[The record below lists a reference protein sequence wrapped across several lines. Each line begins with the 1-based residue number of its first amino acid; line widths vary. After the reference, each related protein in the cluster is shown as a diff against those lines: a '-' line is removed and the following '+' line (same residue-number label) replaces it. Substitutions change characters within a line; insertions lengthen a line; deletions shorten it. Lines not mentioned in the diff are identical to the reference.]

1 MKMNQPQRTALSLA
15 IAAALTAMVPTVT
28 LGQTVISTNTTGTQ
42 YWTDNDFTVDSGVS
56 LFSDVG
62 NAAVY
67 SNGGGVLGVL
77 INNGTINGADGGV
90 VSSNDI
96 DQLHN
101 NGSILGGTYYGVA
114 NFSARINVFSNSG
127 AISGTSGGIFNDG
140 TIGSFHN
147 ELGGTINGLENTASG
162 TITDFKNDGTISK
175 LENSG
180 AINSSTPYGIALTN
194 GGTITLLENK
204 ASGTIGDVFN
214 IGTINTLN
222 NQGTID
228 GSIGLINGGSVG
240 SGTSMVSG
248 IGNIG
253 NLINSGTIAGAG
265 GSGIGNY
272 DGTISTLTNSG
283 TISSQSSNAIY
294 NNTGAEITTLNNAVG
309 GVIGSTWSDGIFN
322 AGLIGA
328 VSNSGDIHGAT
339 GISNGGTIGTGTTAT
354 TYTGTIGTLTNSGT
368 IRGTGSSG
376 NVAGINNAL
385 NSSIGTLNNSGTI
398 SSDIAAIVN
407 TGTITTINNSSSGT
421 LEGAVGIAN
430 IGTITTL
437 TNDGRISASGTP
449 PVMFSAGIFNG
460 GLITTLTNNQSG
472 VITDG
477 QVGIANLMGGSI
489 TTLINKGTVRG
500 SDIGIYNLDA
510 DIETLTNNGTIEGGM
525 AGVFNIGT
533 QAIHTL
539 NNNGLIHGVANGILN
554 TSDGTIDVLNNSGT
568 IIGDNQA
575 GISNSSLI
583 SALNNK
589 TGGVIQNGISNNTN
603 GSITSLDNKG
613 TIAGSST
620 STTAYALYNEG
631 SIGTLNNS
639 GLITSPVDAIYLDTT
654 STIGTITNS
663 GTIAGTIKN
672 FSAQD
677 LYING
682 GSGSIFGLLTGSSGG
697 KGVADI
703 GQINNQNGNVV
714 FGSGNQ
720 LLNDNIDAGGN
731 IVANVGGV
739 LQVNNQ
745 IHITGDY
752 RQDAAATLN
761 IGVASGAVTNG
772 DSSDIGYGRLIVSG
786 NAIIDAGSSVMLKKV
801 ASYGFANGQRYL
813 VVQADSAGTNYNEST
828 LRYGATGFNGT
839 VSGSSVVDG
848 SNLDLV
854 LTLDGGTVNQ
864 ATNSNAQSALNGL
877 FNYTGTDAG
886 LMNLFNAVAAV
897 GSTEEGNRAGSQLS
911 PTSGKAGVAGASTA
925 VSQQVNSIAFS
936 RLDSGSSGPQQG
948 GSGLSGGDGMSNHAF
963 WGQAFGGRASAD
975 ARDGVSGYHAS
986 YSGLLLGAD
995 TELNNQWRAGGLFN
1009 YASTSVSSDGDNAGS
1024 YARVNSYGVTAYA
1037 GYTGEP
1043 WYVNMSLGAMR
1054 SDVNSHRVVNFGG
1067 FNGIAN
1073 GSYNGMQYIAA
1084 AQAGYPLNFDH
1095 VLPGLVLTPLAGLT
1109 YSTLKQNGYTETGGN
1124 GAALQV
1130 GSSDTHSVKSDLGI
1144 KLERN
1149 YKTSYGLLK
1158 PTAQLLWRHEYSDTR
1173 MQSIA
1178 NFAADTSGATTFVTT
1193 GAKPVANTGVLSLG
1207 LTLLRNENLTLSTS
1221 YTLESGG
1228 GYTSQTGSLM
1238 ARWRF

>member
-15 IAAALTAMVPTVT
+15 IATALTAMAPTVT
-28 LGQTVISTNTTGTQ
+28 LGQTVISTNTNATQ
-42 YWTDNDFTVDSGVS
+42 HWSDGDFTVNAGVS
-56 LFSDVG
+56 LFSDAG
-62 NAAVY
+62 DTAVFGD
-67 SNGGGVLGVL
+67 GGGVLGIL
-77 INNGTINGADGGV
+77 TNNGTINGADGGITTT
-90 VSSNDI
+90 NDI
-96 DQLHN
+96 NRLHN
-101 NGSILGGTYYGVA
+101 NGNILGGTYYGIA
-114 NFSARINVFSNSG
+114 NFSATINVFSNDGIINGIAGGILNDGNIGSFLNESGG
-127 AISGTSGGIFNDG
+127 AISS
-140 TIGSFHN
+140 
-147 ELGGTINGLENTASG
+147 LENTNNG
-162 TITDFKNDGTISK
+162 TITDFINDGTISK

-180 AINSSTPYGIALTN
+180 VINSSTPSGMALTN
-194 GGTITLLENK
+194 GGTITVLENNASGTIDSVLNIGTINTLNNQGVIGSFHNQSSGIISSLENANNGTITDFINDGTISKLENSGVINSSASYGMALTNGGTTTVLENK
-204 ASGTIGDVFN
+204 ASGTIDSVFN

-222 NQGTID
+222 NQGTIS
-228 GSIGLINGGSVG
+228 GLIGLINGGIVG
-240 SGTSMVSG
+240 SGTSMVSRSG
-248 IGNIG
+248 HIG
-253 NLINSGTIAGAG
+253 NLTNSGTIAGAG
-265 GSGIGNY
+265 GSGIANY

-283 TISSQSSNAIY
+283 TISSEFSAAIY
-294 NNTGAEITTLNNAVG
+294 NNTGSEITTLNNTVG
-309 GVIGSTWSDGIFN
+309 GVIASTWADGIFN
-322 AGLIGA
+322 AGLIGT

-339 GISNGGTIGTGTTAT
+339 GISNGGTIGSGTTAT
-354 TYTGTIGTLTNSGT
+354 TYTGMIGTLTNSGT
-368 IRGTGSSG
+368 IRGTSSSG
-376 NVAGINNAL
+376 NVAGISNAF

-407 TGTITTINNSSSGT
+407 AGTITTINNNGSGT
-421 LEGAVGIAN
+421 LEGAVGIGN

-437 TNDGRISASGTP
+437 T
-449 PVMFSAGIFNG
+449 
-460 GLITTLTNNQSG
+460 
-472 VITDG
+472 
-477 QVGIANLMGGSI
+477 
-489 TTLINKGTVRG
+489 
-500 SDIGIYNLDA
+500 
-510 DIETLTNNGTIEGGM
+510 
-525 AGVFNIGT
+525 
-533 QAIHTL
+533 
-539 NNNGLIHGVANGILN
+539 NNGLIHGVANGIMN
-554 TSDGTIDVLNNSGT
+554 TSGGAIGVLNNSGT

-575 GISNSSLI
+575 AISNSSLI

-589 TGGVIQNGISNNTN
+589 IGGVIQNGISNNSN
-603 GSITSLDNKG
+603 GSIISLDNKG

-631 SIGTLNNS
+631 NIGTLNNS
-639 GLITSPVDAIYLDTT
+639 GLITSPVDAIYLDSS
-654 STIGTITNS
+654 STLGILTNS
-663 GTIAGTIKN
+663 GTIAGTISN
-672 FSAQD
+672 FSTQD

-682 GSGSIFGLLTGSSGG
+682 GSGSTFGLLTGSSGG

-720 LLNDNIDAGGN
+720 LLNDNIDVDGN
-731 IVANVGGV
+731 IVANIGGV

-761 IGVASGAVTNG
+761 IGVAGGAVTNG
-772 DSSDIGYGRLIVSG
+772 VSSDLGYGRLIVSG

-801 ASYGFANGQRYL
+801 TSYGFANGQRYL

-864 ATNSNAQSALNGL
+864 ATNSNAQSTLNGL

-925 VSQQVNSIAFS
+925 VSQQVNTIAFN
-936 RLDSGSSGPQQG
+936 RLDSGSSAPQQG
-948 GSGLSGGDGMSNHAF
+948 GSGLSGGDGMSNNAF

-1024 YARVNSYGVTAYA
+1024 YSRVNSYGVTAYA

-1043 WYVNMSLGAMR
+1043 WYVNMSVGAMR
-1054 SDVNSHRVVNFGG
+1054 SDVNAHRVVNFGG

-1073 GSYNGMQYIAA
+1073 SSYNGMHYIAA

-1130 GSSDTHSVKSDLGI
+1130 GSSDTHSVKSDLGV

-1173 MQSIA
+1173 MQSVA
-1178 NFAADTSGATTFVTT
+1178 NFAADTSGATTFVTA

-1207 LTLLRNENLTLSTS
+1207 LILLRNENLTLSTN